1 MVLKNNLCKCEIM
14 IMIPDQSAN
23 LKRPIVADHSKIM
36 TYEPK
41 TGPTDGQ
48 REGRG
53 R

>member
-23 LKRPIVADHSKIM
+23 LKRSIVADHSTIM

-41 TGPTDGQ
+41 TGPTEGQ
-48 REGRG
+48 REG
-53 R
+53 